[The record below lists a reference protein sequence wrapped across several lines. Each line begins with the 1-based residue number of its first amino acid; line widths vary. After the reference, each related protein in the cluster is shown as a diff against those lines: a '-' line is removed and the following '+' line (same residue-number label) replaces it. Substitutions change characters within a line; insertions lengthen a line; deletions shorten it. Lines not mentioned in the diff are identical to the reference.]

1 MHDTWLDDTNHLDI
15 VTSDQIVSSLYM
27 RAGF

>member
-15 VTSDQIVSSLYM
+15 VTSDQIVSLYM

>member
-15 VTSDQIVSSLYM
+15 VASDQIVSLYM

>member
-15 VTSDQIVSSLYM
+15 VTSDQIVSLYI